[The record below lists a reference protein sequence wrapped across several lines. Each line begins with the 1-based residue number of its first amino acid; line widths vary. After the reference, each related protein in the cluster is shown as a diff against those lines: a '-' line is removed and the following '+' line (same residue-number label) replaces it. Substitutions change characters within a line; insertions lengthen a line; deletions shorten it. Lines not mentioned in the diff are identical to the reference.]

1 MTEAIEKNLQECL
14 ASFGK
19 LPGAIA
25 RVTPDIVSIR
35 CPIPLSFTN
44 GVALARFS
52 ERKVEDGVAALVVP
66 YQDDGLPFRWW
77 VTPSSC
83 PASLGDALIKYGMTK
98 RFAIPGM
105 GVQIAEVNGN
115 VPYPENFLIKRV
127 RNVEDLE
134 IWSETFTIGFENE
147 PETAAY
153 WTTVFTSFGFG
164 DDSPWRFYTGFLDGK
179 PVATSSMF
187 IGSAAVGIYH
197 VVTFPEAR
205 GLGIGSLMT
214 LEPLHEGREL
224 GFEQGVLQS
233 SDMGLP
239 IYLKLGF
246 KQLFLA
252 DFYVWHPPS

>member
-1 MTEAIEKNLQECL
+1 MTEVIEKNLQECL

-19 LPGAIA
+19 LPGAVA
-25 RVTPDIVSIR
+25 TVTSDIVSIR

-52 ERKVEDGVAALVVP
+52 KSNLADCVANLVFP
-66 YQDDGLPFRWW
+66 YQELGLPFRWW
-77 VTPSSC
+77 VTPSSS
-83 PASLGDALIKYGMTK
+83 PAPLGDALIKYGMTK

-105 GVQIAEVNGN
+105 GVQISESKNDVACPSGFSIE
-115 VPYPENFLIKRV
+115 RV
-127 RNVEDLE
+127 RNVEELE
-134 IWSETFTIGFENE
+134 VWSETFTIGFENE

-153 WTTVFTSFGFG
+153 WTTVFSSFGFS
-164 DDSPWRFYTGFLDGK
+164 DDSPWRFYTGFLNGK

-214 LEPLHEGREL
+214 LEPLREGREL
-224 GFEQGVLQS
+224 GFEHGVLQS

-239 IYLKLGF
+239 IYLRLGF
-246 KQLFLA
+246 KEYFLA
-252 DFYVWHPPS
+252 DFYVWQPPS